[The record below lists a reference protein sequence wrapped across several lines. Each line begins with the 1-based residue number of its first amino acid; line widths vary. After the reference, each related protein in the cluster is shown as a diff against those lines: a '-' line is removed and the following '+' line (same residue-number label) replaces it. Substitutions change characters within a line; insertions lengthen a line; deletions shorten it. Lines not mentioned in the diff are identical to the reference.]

1 MVNIEKFIV
10 RLKKI
15 IEENDL
21 SSSAF
26 AEKLG
31 VQRAT
36 ISHLLSGRNKPSLD
50 FIMKVIEAFPE
61 VDLYWLL
68 NGKGSYN
75 RLTEKVPSSPP
86 TNTSIDLF
94 TENDTEQKKEVNSQI
109 ETRVTNSNIINENL
123 VSEKKDN
130 DISKIII
137 CYKNGSFDIFQN
149 D

>member
-1 MVNIEKFIV
+1 MVNIEDFIE

-15 IEENDL
+15 IEENEL

-68 NGKGSYN
+68 NGKGNYN
-75 RLTEKVPSSPP
+75 KEELDLKSKSPTESVDLFSNNSSEEKNDLIPEPSKANPIDETIKYASSKSSP
-86 TNTSIDLF
+86 IV
-94 TENDTEQKKEVNSQI
+94 KV
-109 ETRVTNSNIINENL
+109 
-123 VSEKKDN
+123 
-130 DISKIII
+130 II

>member
-1 MVNIEKFIV
+1 MVNTENFIN
-10 RLKKI
+10 RLKEI
-15 IEENDL
+15 IEENEL

-68 NGKGSYN
+68 NGKGNYKKEETSTP
-75 RLTEKVPSSPP
+75 LESPTETVDLFS
-86 TNTSIDLF
+86 NTSNVK
-94 TENDTEQKKEVNSQI
+94 ERDTTLETLATNQI
-109 ETRVTNSNIINENL
+109 E
-123 VSEKKDN
+123 EK
-130 DISKIII
+130 ISATARKSAPITKVII
-137 CYKNGSFDIFQN
+137 CYKDGSFDIFQN

>member
-94 TENDTEQKKEVNSQI
+94 TENDTEHKEEVNSQI
-109 ETRVTNSNIINENL
+109 ETRVTNSNIITENL

>member
-1 MVNIEKFIV
+1 
-10 RLKKI
+10 
-15 IEENDL
+15 
-21 SSSAF
+21 
-26 AEKLG
+26 
-31 VQRAT
+31 
-36 ISHLLSGRNKPSLD
+36 
-50 FIMKVIEAFPE
+50 MKVIEAFPE

-94 TENDTEQKKEVNSQI
+94 TENDTEHKEEVNSQI
-109 ETRVTNSNIINENL
+109 ETRVTNSNIITENL